1 MFDICR
7 TYHYRAKFL
16 VQVFRLDENQRVLSQ
31 SSTRNCHELG
41 KRGSDVVAESDRVH
55 EVSVLRREIGKLHW
69 SKRIHCVSIRLRRC
83 GAKRRPI

>member
-31 SSTRNCHELG
+31 SSTRTCHELG

-55 EVSVLRREIGKLHW
+55 EVRVLRHEIGKLHR
-69 SKRIHCVSIRLRRC
+69 SKRFHCVSVRLHSC
-83 GAKRRPI
+83 GAKR